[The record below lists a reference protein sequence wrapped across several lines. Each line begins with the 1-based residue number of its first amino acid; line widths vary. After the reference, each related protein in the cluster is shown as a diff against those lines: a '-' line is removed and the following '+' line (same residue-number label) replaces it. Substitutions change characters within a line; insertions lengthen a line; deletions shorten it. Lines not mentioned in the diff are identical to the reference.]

1 MALGSP
7 TEKAILIVEDNPVES
22 TGLAVLLKRAGYGV
36 HVVRDGGQ
44 ALRHLGAEP
53 ADIIILDMLLPEV
66 DGWKLLTQLR
76 ESPWKKV
83 PVIITT
89 SINIAS
95 PEWARSLGASDCV
108 RKPVD
113 FEELLRKI
121 QYYSTAA
128 SRPESQLTSRAL

>member
-1 MALGSP
+1 MAQGSP
-7 TEKAILIVEDNPVES
+7 SEKKVLIVEDNPVES

-44 ALRHLGAEP
+44 ALRHLAAEP
-53 ADIIILDMLLPEV
+53 ADVILLDMLLPEV

-76 ESPWKKV
+76 ESPWKKI

-95 PEWARSLGASDCV
+95 PEWARSLGARDCV

-113 FEELLRKI
+113 FDELLCKI
-121 QYYSTAA
+121 QFYSTAA
-128 SRPESQLTSRAL
+128 SRPEPQLTTAAT